1 MVTISYISKNSIN
14 LMVYIRA
21 KKVKSD
27 QYLYLVKS
35 VWDSKRST
43 SKQQIVKY
51 LGKASEVDKDDIPEE
66 YRNDAKILS
75 VLASYN
81 PEDIQKREYATKKSK
96 QQLFKKLTDGNL
108 DECIKIYKNYVEI
121 FNIADFFDK
130 ILRPVMNQI
139 GEEWDNGKLPI
150 ATEHVASN
158 VAQTLVKIIMEQIS
172 GTGNKKKVL
181 LCVPVGEEH
190 HIGCDVLE
198 TYLTIKGFKVF
209 NMGTSIP
216 TDSIL
221 DFIKMKKPDVLLIS
235 ITIGDNILAGQRLAK
250 KIREKSKIPILIG
263 GYAMQIK
270 NPPKFDGNVIGDISL
285 EDIPKILRKIPL
297 TN

>member
-1 MVTISYISKNSIN
+1 MITISYISKKLIIS
-14 LMVYIRA
+14 MVYIRA

-35 VWDSKRST
+35 VWDSKKST
-43 SKQQIVKY
+43 SKQEIVKY
-51 LGKASEVDKDDIPEE
+51 LGKASEVIKDDIPEE
-66 YRNDAKILS
+66 FRNDPKILS

-81 PEDIQKREYATKKSK
+81 PEDIKKREDATKKSK

-121 FNIADFFDK
+121 FNISDFFDK
-130 ILRPVMNQI
+130 ILRPVMSKI
-139 GEEWDNGKLPI
+139 GSDWENGKLAI

-158 VAQTLVKIIMEQIS
+158 VAQTLVKIIMDQVS
-172 GTGNKKKVL
+172 GTGNKKKVM

-216 TDSIL
+216 TDSI
-221 DFIKMKKPDVLLIS
+221 MEIS
-235 ITIGDNILAGQRLAK
+235 ITIPDNILAGQRLAK
-250 KIREKSKIPILIG
+250 KIRENSKIPILIG
-263 GYAMQIK
+263 GHALQIE
-270 NPPKFDGNVIGDISL
+270 NPPKFEGNVIGDMNL
-285 EDIPKILRKIPL
+285 EEIPKIIRKIPL

>member
-1 MVTISYISKNSIN
+1 
-14 LMVYIRA
+14 MVYIRA

-35 VWDSKRST
+35 IWDSKRST
-43 SKQQIVKY
+43 SKQEIVKY
-51 LGKASEVDKDDIPEE
+51 LGKASDVIKDDIPLEF
-66 YRNDAKILS
+66 RNDAKILS

-81 PEDIQKREYATKKSK
+81 PEDIQKREDATKKSK
-96 QQLFKKLTDGNL
+96 QQLFKKLTDGNIE
-108 DECIKIYKNYVEI
+108 ECIKIYKNYVEI

-130 ILRPVMNQI
+130 ILRPVMVKI
-139 GEEWDNGKLPI
+139 GKDWETGKLTI

-158 VAQTLVKIIMEQIS
+158 IAQTLVKIIMEQSS
-172 GTGNKKKVL
+172 GTGNKKKVMI
-181 LCVPVGEEH
+181 CVPVGEEH

-216 TDSIL
+216 TESIMG
-221 DFIKMKKPDVLLIS
+221 FINMKKPDIVLIS
-235 ITIGDNILAGQRLAK
+235 ITIQDNILAGQRLAK
-250 KIREKSKIPILIG
+250 KIRGQSKIPILVG
-263 GYAMQIK
+263 GYAMQIE
-270 NPPKFDGNVIGDISL
+270 NTPKFEGNVIGDTNL

>member
-1 MVTISYISKNSIN
+1 
-14 LMVYIRA
+14 MVYIRA

-43 SKQQIVKY
+43 SKQEIVKY
-51 LGKASEVDKDDIPEE
+51 LGKASDVIKDDLPLEF
-66 YRNDAKILS
+66 RNDAKILS

-81 PEDIQKREYATKKSK
+81 PEDIQKREDATKKSK

-108 DECIKIYKNYVEI
+108 EECIKIYKNYVEI

-130 ILRPVMNQI
+130 ILRPVMAKI
-139 GEEWDNGKLPI
+139 GKDWETGKLTI

-158 VAQTLVKIIMEQIS
+158 IAQTLVKIIMDQSS
-172 GTGNKKKVL
+172 GTVNKKKVMI
-181 LCVPVGEEH
+181 CVPVGEEH

-216 TDSIL
+216 TESIME
-221 DFIKMKKPDVLLIS
+221 FINMKKPDIVLIS
-235 ITIGDNILAGQRLAK
+235 ITIQDNILAGQRLAK
-250 KIREKSKIPILIG
+250 KIRGQSKIPILVG
-263 GYAMQIK
+263 GYAMQVE
-270 NPPKFDGNVIGDISL
+270 NTPKFEGNVIGDTNL

>member
-35 VWDSKRST
+35 VWDSKKST
-43 SKQQIVKY
+43 SKQEIVKY
-51 LGKASEVDKDDIPEE
+51 LGKASEVVKDDIPTEF
-66 YRNDAKILS
+66 RNDAKILS

-81 PEDIQKREYATKKSK
+81 PEDIQKREDATKKSK

-108 DECIKIYKNYVEI
+108 EECIKIYKNYVEI
-121 FNIADFFDK
+121 FNISDFFDK
-130 ILRPVMNQI
+130 ILRPVMSKI
-139 GEEWDNGKLPI
+139 GEDWDSGKLSI

-158 VAQTLVKIIMEQIS
+158 VAQTLVKIIMEQVS
-172 GTGNKKKVL
+172 GTGNKKKIMI
-181 LCVPVGEEH
+181 CVPVGEEH

-216 TDSIL
+216 TDSIME
-221 DFIKMKKPDVLLIS
+221 FINMKKPEIVLIS
-235 ITIGDNILAGQRLAK
+235 ITIPDNILAGQRLAK

-263 GYAMQIK
+263 GHALQIE
-270 NPPKFDGNVIGDISL
+270 NPPKFEGNVIGDTNL
-285 EDIPKILRKIPL
+285 EDIPKILRKIPA

>member
-1 MVTISYISKNSIN
+1 
-14 LMVYIRA
+14 MVYIRA

-35 VWDSKRST
+35 VWDSKKST
-43 SKQQIVKY
+43 SKQEIVKY
-51 LGKASEVDKDDIPEE
+51 LGKASDVIKDDIPLEF
-66 YRNDAKILS
+66 RNDAKILS

-81 PEDIQKREYATKKSK
+81 PEDIQKREDATKKSK
-96 QQLFKKLTDGNL
+96 QQLFKKLTDGNIE
-108 DECIKIYKNYVEI
+108 ECMKIYKNYVEI

-130 ILRPVMNQI
+130 ILRPVMAKI
-139 GEEWDNGKLPI
+139 GKDWETGKITI

-158 VAQTLVKIIMEQIS
+158 IAQTLVKIIMEQSS
-172 GTGNKKKVL
+172 GTGNKKKVMI
-181 LCVPVGEEH
+181 CVPVGEEH

-216 TDSIL
+216 TESIME
-221 DFIKMKKPDVLLIS
+221 FINMKKPDIVLIS
-235 ITIGDNILAGQRLAK
+235 ITIQDNVLAGQRLAK
-250 KIREKSKIPILIG
+250 KIRGQSKIPILVG
-263 GYAMQIK
+263 GYAMQVE
-270 NPPKFDGNVIGDISL
+270 NTPKFEGNVIGDTNL

>member
-1 MVTISYISKNSIN
+1 
-14 LMVYIRA
+14 MVYIRA

-43 SKQQIVKY
+43 SKQEIVKY
-51 LGKASEVDKDDIPEE
+51 LGKASDVIKDDLPLEF
-66 YRNDAKILS
+66 RNDAKILS

-81 PEDIQKREYATKKSK
+81 PKDIQKREDATKKSK
-96 QQLFKKLTDGNL
+96 QELFKKLTSGNIE
-108 DECIKIYKNYVEI
+108 ECIKIYKSYVEI

-130 ILRPVMNQI
+130 ILRPVMAKI
-139 GEEWDNGKLPI
+139 GKDWETGKLTI

-158 VAQTLVKIIMEQIS
+158 IAQTLVKIIMDQSS
-172 GTGNKKKVL
+172 GTGNKKKVMI
-181 LCVPVGEEH
+181 CVPVGEEH

-216 TDSIL
+216 TESIME
-221 DFIKMKKPDVLLIS
+221 FINMKKPDIVLIS
-235 ITIGDNILAGQRLAK
+235 ITIQDNVLAGQRLAK
-250 KIREKSKIPILIG
+250 KIRGQSKIPILVG
-263 GYAMQIK
+263 GYAMQVE
-270 NPPKFDGNVIGDISL
+270 NTPKFEGNVIGDTNL

>member
-1 MVTISYISKNSIN
+1 
-14 LMVYIRA
+14 MVYIRA

-43 SKQQIVKY
+43 SKQEIVKY
-51 LGKASEVDKDDIPEE
+51 LGKASDVIKDDLPLEF
-66 YRNDAKILS
+66 RNDAKILS

-81 PEDIQKREYATKKSK
+81 PKDIQKREDATKKSK
-96 QQLFKKLTDGNL
+96 QELFKKLTSGNIE
-108 DECIKIYKNYVEI
+108 ECIKIYKSYVEI

-130 ILRPVMNQI
+130 ILRPVMAKI
-139 GEEWDNGKLPI
+139 GKDWETGKLTI

-158 VAQTLVKIIMEQIS
+158 IAQTLVKIIMDQSS
-172 GTGNKKKVL
+172 GTGNKKKVMI
-181 LCVPVGEEH
+181 CVPVGEEH

-216 TDSIL
+216 TESIME
-221 DFIKMKKPDVLLIS
+221 FINMKKPDIVLIS
-235 ITIGDNILAGQRLAK
+235 ITIQDNILAGQRLAK
-250 KIREKSKIPILIG
+250 KIRGESKIPILVG
-263 GYAMQIK
+263 GYAMQIE
-270 NPPKFDGNVIGDISL
+270 NAPKFEGNVIGDTSL
-285 EDIPKILRKIPL
+285 EDIPKILRKIPA

>member
-1 MVTISYISKNSIN
+1 
-14 LMVYIRA
+14 MVYIRA

-43 SKQQIVKY
+43 SKQEIVKY
-51 LGKASEVDKDDIPEE
+51 LGKASDVIKDDLPLEF
-66 YRNDAKILS
+66 RNDAKILS

-81 PEDIQKREYATKKSK
+81 PKDIQKREDATKKSK
-96 QQLFKKLTDGNL
+96 QELFKKLTSGNIE
-108 DECIKIYKNYVEI
+108 ECIKIYKSYVEI

-130 ILRPVMNQI
+130 ILRPVMAKI
-139 GEEWDNGKLPI
+139 GKDWETGKLTI

-158 VAQTLVKIIMEQIS
+158 IAQTLVKIIMDQSS
-172 GTGNKKKVL
+172 GTGNKKKVMI
-181 LCVPVGEEH
+181 CVPVGEEH

-216 TDSIL
+216 TESIME
-221 DFIKMKKPDVLLIS
+221 FINMKKPDIVLIS
-235 ITIGDNILAGQRLAK
+235 ITIQDNVLAGQRLAK
-250 KIREKSKIPILIG
+250 KIRGQSKIPILVG
-263 GYAMQIK
+263 GHAMQIE
-270 NPPKFDGNVIGDISL
+270 NTPKFEGNVIGDTSL

>member
-1 MVTISYISKNSIN
+1 
-14 LMVYIRA
+14 MVYIRA

-35 VWDSKRST
+35 VWDSKKST
-43 SKQQIVKY
+43 SKQEIVKY
-51 LGKASEVDKDDIPEE
+51 LGKASDVIKDDIPLEF
-66 YRNDAKILS
+66 RNDAKILS

-81 PEDIQKREYATKKSK
+81 PEDIQKREDATKRSK
-96 QQLFKKLTDGNL
+96 QQLFKKLTDGNI

-121 FNIADFFDK
+121 FNIADFFDR
-130 ILRPVMNQI
+130 ILRPVMAKI
-139 GEEWDNGKLPI
+139 GEDWANGKLAI

-158 VAQTLVKIIMEQIS
+158 VAQTLVKIIMDQVS
-172 GTGNKKKVL
+172 GTGNKKKIM

-198 TYLTIKGFKVF
+198 TYLTIKGFKIF

-216 TDSIL
+216 TESIIE
-221 DFIKMKKPDVLLIS
+221 FINMKKPDIILIS
-235 ITIGDNILAGQRLAK
+235 ITIQDNVLAGQRLAK
-250 KIREKSKIPILIG
+250 KIREKSKIPILVG
-263 GYAMQIK
+263 GYAMQVD
-270 NPPKFDGNVIGDISL
+270 NPAKFEGNVIGDTSL

>member
-1 MVTISYISKNSIN
+1 
-14 LMVYIRA
+14 MVYIRA

-35 VWDSKRST
+35 IWDSKRST
-43 SKQQIVKY
+43 SKQEIVKY
-51 LGKASEVDKDDIPEE
+51 LGKASDVIKDDIPLEF
-66 YRNDAKILS
+66 RNDAKILS

-81 PEDIQKREYATKKSK
+81 PEDIQKREDATKKSK
-96 QQLFKKLTDGNL
+96 QQLFKKLTDGNIE
-108 DECIKIYKNYVEI
+108 ECIKIYKNYVEI

-130 ILRPVMNQI
+130 ILRPVMVKI
-139 GEEWDNGKLPI
+139 GKDWETGKLTI

-158 VAQTLVKIIMEQIS
+158 IAQTLVKIIMEQSS
-172 GTGNKKKVL
+172 GTGNKKKVMI
-181 LCVPVGEEH
+181 CVPVGEEH

-216 TDSIL
+216 TESIMG
-221 DFIKMKKPDVLLIS
+221 FINMKKPDIVLIS
-235 ITIGDNILAGQRLAK
+235 ITIQDNILAGQRLAK
-250 KIREKSKIPILIG
+250 KIRGQSKIPILVG
-263 GYAMQIK
+263 GYAMQIE
-270 NPPKFDGNVIGDISL
+270 NTPKFEGNVIGDTSL